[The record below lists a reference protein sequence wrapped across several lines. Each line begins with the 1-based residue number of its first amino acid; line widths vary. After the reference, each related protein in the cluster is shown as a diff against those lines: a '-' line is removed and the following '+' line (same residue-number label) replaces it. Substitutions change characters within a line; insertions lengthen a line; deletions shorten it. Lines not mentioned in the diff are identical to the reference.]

1 MSSVP
6 LSPRQRQS
14 ILWIAVGIGFA
25 IALYKLGPVLAPFIA
40 AIVFAYV
47 LDPLVAALVRRR
59 VPRALATLVA
69 IVLAVLA
76 VTLLVL
82 IVVPIVQQEYE
93 QVRTQLPILVER
105 VSSWLLPRL
114 NAWFGVRLELDG
126 ATVKTWLTQQ
136 ISTSGED
143 IATTLFGYLRTGGS
157 AAMQVLGFVFL
168 VPVLVFFLLLDWPKL
183 LARVAQLVPLRWR
196 APVFDFTGEIDGLLA
211 QYLRGQMLVMAA
223 LAAYYSIGLLIA
235 GFDLW
240 LPVGVL
246 TGLLVFIPFIGF
258 GIGLVLALIA
268 GLLQFGPVYGL
279 AAVAVVYGIGQ
290 LIESYWLTP
299 RLVGERIGLPPLAV
313 IMALLVFG
321 ALFGFIG
328 VLLALPIAAV
338 LAVALRRLR
347 DAYFASEFYSR

>member
-1 MSSVP
+1 MSSTP
-6 LSPRQRQS
+6 LSPRQRQA
-14 ILWIAVGIGFA
+14 IIWITVAIGLTVVLF
-25 IALYKLGPVLAPFIA
+25 KLTPALAPFLA
-40 AIVFAYV
+40 AIVLAYA
-47 LDPLVAALVRRR
+47 LEPLVVALSRRR
-59 VPRALATLVA
+59 MPRALAALVA

-93 QVRTQLPILVER
+93 QVRTQLPVLVER
-105 VSSWLLPRL
+105 LSGWLLPTLQTR
-114 NAWFGVRLELDG
+114 FGVQLQLD
-126 ATVKTWLTQQ
+126 AVTVREWLTEQFATGGQ
-136 ISTSGED
+136 D

-157 AAMQVLGFVFL
+157 AAMQVLGFLFL
-168 VPVLVFFLLLDWPKL
+168 VPVLVFFLLLDWPRL
-183 LARVAQLVPLRWR
+183 LARVAQLVPVRWR
-196 APVFDFTGEIDGLLA
+196 APVFGFTGEIDQLLA
-211 QYLRGQMLVMAA
+211 QYLRGQLLVMGA
-223 LAAYYSIGLLIA
+223 LAAYYSLGLLLA

-268 GLLQFGPVYGL
+268 GLLQFGVVYGL
-279 AAVAVVYGIGQ
+279 AAVAVVYGLGQ

-313 IMALLVFG
+313 ILALLVFG
-321 ALFGFIG
+321 ALFGFLG
-328 VLLALPIAAV
+328 VLLALPMAAV
-338 LAVALRRLR
+338 LAIALRRLR